1 MDRDGLDIS
10 GEPLPSDCLP
20 YLEDDDSLTEAQRLE
35 LLETLFNIM
44 KSFVMMGYGMEPVDK
59 LVAAF
64 QEAHENEIDL
74 LESQDDGKSG
84 SEEDTNG

>member
-1 MDRDGLDIS
+1 
-10 GEPLPSDCLP
+10 
-20 YLEDDDSLTEAQRLE
+20 
-35 LLETLFNIM
+35 M